1 MTRRFPSLVIAMIL
15 LALPL
20 AAQVQ
25 DTVPPRFFIERI
37 EVRNAKR
44 VSTDVLIY
52 ESRLREGQEYTEADL
67 SDASARL
74 DRLPFL
80 LSSEF
85 ALERGSERGRYVLVI
100 RVNETKPFFYRLDIR
115 PILTDNTISG
125 LDQSG
130 DNISASD
137 TEAFIG
143 YRWFVGRRGAV
154 HVGLQFQDDNRDF
167 TQEYGAWALGYTHY
181 DIFGTRAF
189 ATVNLKRT
197 HGSGTITPQIVV
209 GMPLSTNQTLTLAY
223 DDVQIDEED
232 RELAGVVL
240 TDDESQR
247 VGSITWS
254 YNTTNQPYLPTRGT
268 RLSVTPLVA
277 WRDDAFYSFVVTDP
291 PTSPPTVIPVIVH
304 RRSYGV
310 DAAAARF
317 WEITDRS
324 SVSAGAEGG
333 WAKTV
338 DRGRLDRS
346 FDSTYAIVHAGYSW
360 SLWDRDARRD
370 GDNRFEA
377 NVRVSTRTREELERE
392 GFLLSDENT
401 LVGLSGSWVRRSSW
415 GIVRL
420 GLGWAW

>member
-1 MTRRFPSLVIAMIL
+1 MTRFTSLVIAVIL
-15 LALPL
+15 LAVPA
-20 AAQVQ
+20 AAQ
-25 DTVPPRFFIERI
+25 DAAAPRFFIERI

-44 VSTDVLIY
+44 VSSDVLIY
-52 ESRLREGQEYTEADL
+52 ESRLRAGQEYSEADL

-80 LSSEF
+80 LSSDF
-85 ALERGSERGRYVLVI
+85 SLERGTERGHYVLVI
-100 RVNETKPFFYRLDIR
+100 SVNETKPFFYRLDLR
-115 PILTDNTISG
+115 PILTDNTITG
-125 LDQSG
+125 FDDAA

-143 YRWFVGRRGAV
+143 YRWFVGRRGAI
-154 HVGLQFQDDNRDF
+154 HVGLQFQDDNRDY
-167 TQEYGAWALGYTHY
+167 TQEYGAWAVGYTHY

-189 ATVNLKRT
+189 ATVNIKRT
-197 HGSGTITPQIVV
+197 HGGGRITPQVVV
-209 GMPLSTNQTLTLAY
+209 GMPVTKNQTLTVAY
-223 DDVQIDEED
+223 DDVQIDGEQ
-232 RELAGVVL
+232 RAFNGLVL
-240 TDDESQR
+240 EDDESQR

-268 RLSVTPLVA
+268 RISVSPIFA
-277 WRDDAFYSFVVTDP
+277 WRDDAFFTYVVTDP
-291 PTSPPTVIPVIVH
+291 TQPPLVIAVDVD

-310 DAAAARF
+310 DTGGARY
-317 WEITDRS
+317 WEITERS
-324 SVSAGAEGG
+324 SVSAGAEAG

-346 FDSTYAIVHAGYSW
+346 FDSTYVIVHGGYSW

-377 NVRVSTRTREELERE
+377 NIRASTRSREEFERQ
-392 GFLLSDENT
+392 GFFSSDES
-401 LVGLSGSWVRRSSW
+401 VMSISGSWVRRSSW
-415 GIVRL
+415 GIIRL